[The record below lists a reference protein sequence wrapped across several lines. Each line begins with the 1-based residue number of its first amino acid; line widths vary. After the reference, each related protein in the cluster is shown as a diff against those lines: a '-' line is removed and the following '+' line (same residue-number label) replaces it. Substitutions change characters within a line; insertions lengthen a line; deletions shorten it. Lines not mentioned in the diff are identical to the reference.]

1 VLVVPLMVE
10 KKAVGVLRVY
20 TKEERKFDADEI
32 KFLEAVGNLSAIAL
46 EKARLHQALRKD
58 YDLLVAHKYRI
69 DDN

>member
-1 VLVVPLMVE
+1 VVPLMVE
-10 KKAVGVLRVY
+10 KKAIGVLRVY